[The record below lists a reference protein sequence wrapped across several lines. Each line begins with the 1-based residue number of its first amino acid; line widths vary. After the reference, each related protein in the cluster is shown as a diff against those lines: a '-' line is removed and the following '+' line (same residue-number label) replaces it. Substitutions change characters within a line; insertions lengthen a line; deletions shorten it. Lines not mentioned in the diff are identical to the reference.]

1 MKLKKE
7 DNVIVVSGNS
17 KGKTGKILK
26 VFPKKNRVIIEG
38 VNLRKRHTKAS
49 QQNPQGG
56 IVEKEAPID
65 ASNVMI
71 LDPKSNEA
79 TRIGK
84 KVIVDDKTGKK
95 RSVRVSRVS
104 GEMLAK

>member
-7 DNVIVVSGNS
+7 DNVVVIAGNS
-17 KGKTGKILK
+17 KGKSGKILK

-71 LDPKSNEA
+71 LDPKSNEG

-104 GEMLAK
+104 GEMLA